1 MDSPKKFLNFY
12 GIFVVLSWG
21 LMFIIYNKMYSTEE
35 TIQGMIFICIAAV
48 IYFILVHLNYK
59 SKSSQKIVLLSLG
72 ILFIISCAGM
82 FVVAT

>member
-35 TIQGMIFICIAAV
+35 TIQGMTFICIAAAIFLFLS
-48 IYFILVHLNYK
+48 IYITKVKLDK
-59 SKSSQKIVLLSLG
+59 LLFFG
-72 ILFIISCAGM
+72 
-82 FVVAT
+82 V